1 MLQVL
6 SSATRRHL
14 APFVAA
20 ALAVLI
26 FVVDSFTSLGLA
38 VAVFYVFVVLL
49 SGRVLSRGGIVGV
62 SMVCVGLTVLSFAIH
77 LPELENSPS
86 VAQFVASITAVAI
99 TTGLVLRARSAADE
113 LKWRA
118 ELLDVTRD
126 AMFAIDLN
134 DVITSW
140 NRGAVNLYGWRAR
153 EAIGKVAAS
162 LLRTDLGLPRDAV
175 IRSVLDTGHWDG
187 EAIQTRKDGSR
198 VTIDIRLALKRD
210 SRGKPEAILESDTDI
225 TKRVQAEQG
234 LRQSEALLAEA
245 QKLSQTGSFAWSAAT
260 QRMVRWSA
268 EMYRI
273 FSCDPGQEPTAEL
286 MLQRAHQEDAALTG
300 RLFEEASEA
309 GKNWDFEQRLVMPD
323 GSTRNVRV
331 VAHTVEDPSGT
342 VELVGAVMDVTKAKR
357 AEVEVQRAQ
366 ATLSHVARLTE
377 MSQLSASIA
386 HEINQPLTAIRT
398 NGEVSLRLL
407 DREVP
412 DLPEVRNALADVV
425 SNAERASAVIQRL
438 RSLFSKA
445 ERKVEVLRVSDLIN
459 ESISLL
465 RRRLDERNARLHV
478 DLASHQLTVSGDSV
492 QLQQVMINLVANGLD
507 ASPPTDGMVPEITI
521 RATQREPDEVMIEVV
536 DSGVGLPS
544 GGEERVF
551 EMFYSTKSNGMGMGL
566 GICRSIVERHGGRL
580 WASRNRDKGTT
591 FHLTLPSHHGGAS

>member
-1 MLQVL
+1 MLQAL
-6 SSATRRHL
+6 SSARQRHL

-49 SGRVLSRGGIVGV
+49 SGKVLSRSGIVGV

-99 TTGLVLRARSAADE
+99 TTILVLRARSAADE

-140 NRGAVNLYGWRAR
+140 NRGAEHLYGWSAR

-162 LLRTDLGLPRDAV
+162 LLRTDLGLPRNAV

-187 EAIQTRKDGSR
+187 ESIQTRKDGSR

-210 SRGKPEAILESDTDI
+210 SRGEAEAILESDTDI
-225 TKRVQAEQG
+225 TRRVQAEQD
-234 LRQSEALLAEA
+234 LRQSEALLVES
-245 QKLSQTGSFAWSAAT
+245 QRLSQTGSFAWSAT
-260 QRMVRWSA
+260 RRRLRWSA

-273 FSCDPGQEPTAEL
+273 LGYDPGKEPTTEL
-286 MLQRAHQEDAALTG
+286 MLQRVHPKDLALTKG
-300 RLFEEASEA
+300 LFEKASEV

-323 GSTRNVRV
+323 DSIRQLRV
-331 VAHTVEDPSGT
+331 VAHTVEDSPGT
-342 VELVGAVMDVTKAKR
+342 VELVGAIMDVTKAKR
-357 AEVEVQRAQ
+357 AEEEVQRAQ
-366 ATLSHVARLTE
+366 ATLARVARLTE

-386 HEINQPLTAIRT
+386 HEINQPLAAIRT

-425 SNAERASAVIQRL
+425 SNAERAGAVIQRL

-445 ERKVEVLRVSDLIN
+445 EREVEVLRVSDLIN
-459 ESISLL
+459 ESASLL
-465 RRRLDERNARLHV
+465 RRRLEERNARLHL
-478 DLASHQLTVSGDSV
+478 DLASDQLTVLGDSV

-507 ASPPTDGMVPEITI
+507 ASCPTDGMAPEITI

-544 GGEERVF
+544 GAEEKVF
-551 EMFYSTKSNGMGMGL
+551 DMFYSTKPNGMGMGL
-566 GICRSIVERHGGRL
+566 GICRSIAERHGGRL